1 MTNNSELDTKWIS
14 FLEDFFGDNFKK
26 IIEIDES
33 NLDYRFEVEQ
43 LFETEISLK
52 RKYGFLSLH
61 FKRTDE
67 FERFL
72 DIQGFILKS
81 EDKMTDF
88 SLEPITF
95 SDWIDFKEVYPCRVY
110 SQLAKYKKYISFYDK
125 ENILENDIIIEN
137 RIKTIQ
143 LIIQV
148 VIQLK
153 IEDCTKIGKRN

>member
-81 EDKMTDF
+81 EDKMTDYAIN
-88 SLEPITF
+88 PITF
-95 SDWIDFKEVYPCRVY
+95 ETWIDVKEVFPSRVY
-110 SQLAKYKKYISFYDK
+110 PSRKESHKKYISFYDK
-125 ENILENDIIIEN
+125 ENILENDIIMEN

-153 IEDCTKIGKRN
+153 IEDCTKI